1 MCESS
6 ISIMGTIKSKKRSLS
21 TGMDSGGFLRS
32 ATNEQQ
38 TDMKLLVKK
47 VQTQI
52 SHYTKI
58 VLILFLHIHLFSSN
72 FIPYSVMDFLFRFIL
87 MMFHVR

>member
-1 MCESS
+1 MST
-6 ISIMGTIKSKKRSLS
+6 MGTIKSKKHSLS

-38 TDMKLLVKK
+38 IAMKLLVKK

-52 SHYTKI
+52 SH
-58 VLILFLHIHLFSSN
+58 
-72 FIPYSVMDFLFRFIL
+72 
-87 MMFHVR
+87 